1 MADFKLERC
10 HFRQGMALLQ
20 RTADE

>member
-1 MADFKLERC
+1 
-10 HFRQGMALLQ
+10 MALLQ